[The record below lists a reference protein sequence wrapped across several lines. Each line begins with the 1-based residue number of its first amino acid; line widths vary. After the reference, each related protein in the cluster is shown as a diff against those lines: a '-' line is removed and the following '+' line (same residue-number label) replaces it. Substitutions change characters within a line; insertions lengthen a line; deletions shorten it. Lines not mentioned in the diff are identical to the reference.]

1 LREEEEEEGWDRDR
15 GAVDKKNGKRKVLGA
30 AMSQCQNS
38 GDRNLEIG
46 ISSVNS
52 RPSQTS
58 PNYFFPTSA
67 DKSAGP
73 VVREAWANQQSELGA
88 VSLAGV
94 STNPAFPKDP
104 LGTFPNGVLS
114 GHIVRLALVTR

>member
-1 LREEEEEEGWDRDR
+1 MPEFWRQEPGNRDI
-15 GAVDKKNGKRKVLGA
+15 VSEL
-30 AMSQCQNS
+30 
-38 GDRNLEIG
+38 
-46 ISSVNS
+46 
-52 RPSQTS
+52 PSLTDLPQL
-58 PNYFFPTSA
+58 FFPTSA

-114 GHIVRLALVTR
+114 GHIVRLTLVTR